1 MSEILS
7 ICGIIIHKDVYTQKN
22 KGTMLCLISLVPGL
36 ILLKD
41 NSSIDMIYIIK
52 FSRLL
57 RFLSLQRDY
66 KESRCM
72 WYNISRKWN
81 FDGG

>member
-52 FSRLL
+52 FSR
-57 RFLSLQRDY
+57 
-66 KESRCM
+66 
-72 WYNISRKWN
+72 
-81 FDGG
+81 